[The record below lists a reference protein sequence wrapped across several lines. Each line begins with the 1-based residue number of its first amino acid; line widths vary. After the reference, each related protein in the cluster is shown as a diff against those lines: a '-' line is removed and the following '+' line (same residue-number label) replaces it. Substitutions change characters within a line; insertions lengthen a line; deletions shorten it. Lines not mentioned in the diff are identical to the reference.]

1 MFKQLRRL
9 VVALA
14 VVTAAM
20 AVTAS
25 ATMAVPIPGNPMTVD
40 VGPQGQLQGFVSGG
54 SSGIYFAPE
63 EEFGDAG
70 FFLAFPAAGSP
81 PSGMGGQAWGFTG
94 SAGPYFGGESGEEG
108 TEYEPIAQSPV
119 TGSGTAADPLSQVT
133 EYKAGGVKVAQ
144 TTTYV
149 NGTTEFKIKWVVS
162 NGTAAAI
169 NFRALVAA
177 DFYFEGDDRGT
188 GVFTQG
194 PPRFIGGTNVDSGR
208 SGGFVEA
215 IGGASPPW
223 SHYQEMAYP
232 DIWTNVIEEAAEP
245 TVHFNDTVEA
255 EDVDNAGGV
264 EWDQYET
271 TTLAKNASATFEL
284 TARVG
289 TPAALQLEPTNAGSP
304 QGVPIHITGTA
315 VDSSG
320 VPYAG
325 RTLRYAITG
334 ANPGSGALTLG
345 SDGKASI
352 TDPGTNAGN
361 DTIAAFVDFNN
372 NGVRDPSE
380 PQASALATFIDSVP
394 PSCSVS
400 IKGDRPGGKGG
411 AGNALEVSIT
421 CGEPATMSLATTLT
435 LPPTPLKKHG
445 ARISKAHKK
454 KPKTVKLPVTTATV
468 KAGVATPVSI
478 KVPKNIANKYAGRTL
493 TAKVVATVKDSA
505 GNVAKAEK
513 TSPIKLP
520 KKKKKGKKH
529 HRGH

>member
-1 MFKQLRRL
+1 MFKQLRRS

-14 VVTAAM
+14 IVAA
-20 AVTAS
+20 AIAATAS
-25 ATMAVPIPGNPMTVD
+25 SAVAMPIPGNPMTVD
-40 VGPQGQLQGFVSGG
+40 VGPQGQLQGFVSG
-54 SSGIYFAPE
+54 SSEGIYYAPDA
-63 EEFGDAG
+63 EFGDAG
-70 FFLAFPAAGSP
+70 FFLAFPSAGSP
-81 PSGMGGQAWGFTG
+81 PPGLEGEVWGIRGTSFA
-94 SAGPYFGGESGEEG
+94 SATADVEEF
-108 TEYEPIAQSPV
+108 EPIAQSPV
-119 TGSGTAADPLSQVT
+119 TGAGTTADPLSQLT

-149 NGTTEFKIKWVVS
+149 NGTTEFKIKWVVT

-169 NFRALVAA
+169 NFRALTAA

-188 GVFTQG
+188 GVFTLG

-208 SGGFVEA
+208 SGGFTEV
-215 IGGASPPW
+215 IDGISPPW

-232 DIWTNVIEEAAEP
+232 DIWESVVEKAAEP

-271 TTLAKNASATFEL
+271 TTLGKNASATFEL
-284 TARVG
+284 NARVG

-304 QGVPIHITGTA
+304 QGVPVSITGTA
-315 VDSSG
+315 LDSAG
-320 VPYAG
+320 QPYAG

-334 ANPGSGALTLG
+334 ANPGTGALTLD
-345 SDGKASI
+345 SSGKASI

-372 NGVRDPSE
+372 DGIREASE
-380 PQASALATFIDSVP
+380 PQASALATFIDSIP

-421 CGEPATMSLATTLT
+421 CSEPSTMSVATTLT
-435 LPPTPLKKHG
+435 LPPAPLKRHG
-445 ARISKAHKK
+445 ARISKAHKPK
-454 KPKTVKLPVTTATV
+454 KPKTVTLPATTATV
-468 KAGVATPVSI
+468 KPGVATPVSI

-505 GNVAKAEK
+505 GNVARAEK
-513 TSPIKLP
+513 TSPVKLP
-520 KKKKKGKKH
+520 AKKKKRH
-529 HRGH
+529 HHGH